1 MGAGADRQELVSA
14 RQMLNKANE
23 KVMALTEA
31 VESYRSISKD
41 LGMGGS
47 TRTRVVRRAPEGSWL
62 AKSARVSGRSV
73 SGPVMR

>member
-1 MGAGADRQELVSA
+1 MAGADGQELVST

-23 KVMALTEA
+23 KVVALTEE

-41 LGMGGS
+41 LGTGGS

-62 AKSARVSGRSV
+62 AKSARAGGRSV
-73 SGPVMR
+73 SGPMTR